1 MAKIEKTYK
10 HLRQELDELLSWFE
24 NEDLDVDEAISKYE
38 QAKKLAKELHKYLQ
52 DAQNKITKLS

>member
-1 MAKIEKTYK
+1 MVKNEKSYK
-10 HLRQELDELLSWFE
+10 QLRQDLDELLSWFE
-24 NEDLDVDEAISKYE
+24 NDDLDVDEAINKYE

>member
-1 MAKIEKTYK
+1 MAKTEKTYK